1 MEWVPDHTIPFAGSD
16 FRQTLRVEVA
26 EGARLLV
33 VDAFA
38 AGRVAR
44 GEAWQFARLESALHV
59 QDAHGWLLR
68 DRFVLGGTGE
78 WGAPG
83 LAEGLPYF
91 ATLAVFA
98 DEPWATLGDD
108 VDAVARACPG
118 LQAAGGALSRRGVVV
133 RCLAPSAAVLADAL
147 ERLWAVAR
155 HRMLSRPPLA
165 LRKL

>member
-1 MEWVPDHTIPFAGSD
+1 
-16 FRQTLRVEVA
+16 
-26 EGARLLV
+26 V

-44 GEAWQFARLESALHV
+44 GEAWQFAWLESALHV
-59 QDAHGWLLR
+59 HDSSGWLLR
-68 DRFVLGGTGE
+68 DRFVLRGPDA
-78 WGAPG
+78 WGALG

-98 DEPWATLGDD
+98 DEPWATLVDD

-118 LQAAGGALSRRGVVV
+118 VRAAGGVLSRRGVIV
-133 RCLAPSAAVLADAL
+133 RCLAPSASVLSDAM
-147 ERLWAVAR
+147 ERLWTIAR
-155 HRMLSRPPLA
+155 HRILGGPPLA